1 MNPAGRNPAI
11 VIIGAGFGGMC
22 MAMQLK
28 RAGYHDFVILEA
40 GSELGGTWRDNG
52 YPGCACDV
60 PSHMYSF
67 SFELN
72 PDWSRMFAPRR
83 EIWDYML
90 RCAARYGLAG
100 HIRYGRRVERMEWD
114 DATGRWS
121 VVTSGGEVQLARA
134 VVSGIGVLHVPSVP
148 EIPGAELF
156 TGPAFHSA
164 RWDPSFDASG
174 KRVAVIGTG
183 ASAIQFIPEL
193 AKQAARLHV
202 FQRTPPWVLSRA
214 DFEIPPAVRATFRA
228 APPVMRAF
236 RDAIYWLLELRA
248 GGFAVHPRLMAPIQ
262 AMAQRHIA
270 AQISDPGLRA
280 KVTPD
285 YRIGCKR
292 ILLSSAY
299 YPALTRPNVELVTSP
314 VGAVTPRGLVCADGT
329 GYDVD
334 AIVYGTGFKTVDA
347 IAGLNVAGRDGVKL
361 ADVWRGGAQAY
372 HGITVA
378 GFPNFFLLL
387 GPNTALGHNS
397 VVFMIE
403 AQVQHVLSCLRML
416 AGRKAGTIEVKAAA
430 LRRFNTG
437 LHRRLGRAVWNE
449 GGCTSWYLDAGGV
462 NRALW
467 PGFSFEYW
475 ARTRRARPADYTI
488 R

>member
-183 ASAIQFIPEL
+183 ASAIGCMCSSGRRRGCCPGPTSRSRPPSGPRSGL
-193 AKQAARLHV
+193 RRRSCGPSA
-202 FQRTPPWVLSRA
+202 TPSTGCSNC
-214 DFEIPPAVRATFRA
+214 VRAGSRCT
-228 APPVMRAF
+228 
-236 RDAIYWLLELRA
+236 
-248 GGFAVHPRLMAPIQ
+248 
-262 AMAQRHIA
+262 
-270 AQISDPGLRA
+270 PG
-280 KVTPD
+280 
-285 YRIGCKR
+285 
-292 ILLSSAY
+292 
-299 YPALTRPNVELVTSP
+299 
-314 VGAVTPRGLVCADGT
+314 
-329 GYDVD
+329 
-334 AIVYGTGFKTVDA
+334 
-347 IAGLNVAGRDGVKL
+347 
-361 ADVWRGGAQAY
+361 
-372 HGITVA
+372 
-378 GFPNFFLLL
+378 
-387 GPNTALGHNS
+387 
-397 VVFMIE
+397 
-403 AQVQHVLSCLRML
+403 
-416 AGRKAGTIEVKAAA
+416 
-430 LRRFNTG
+430 
-437 LHRRLGRAVWNE
+437 
-449 GGCTSWYLDAGGV
+449 
-462 NRALW
+462 
-467 PGFSFEYW
+467 
-475 ARTRRARPADYTI
+475 
-488 R
+488 